1 MKKLSQPG
9 YIICGMILFAITIYI
24 FYNVDNGTS
33 KNVWM
38 GVLAFLGI
46 GAFGVAFEEP
56 KDTTVRDTPKVQR
69 FKTSIPKFTSLNKL
83 KNGEMK
89 LDEIKKRYKIIA
101 KFYNNYKFNLY
112 KDVSNYKIAQKQMND
127 IVNVVEA
134 NLNEIAEG
142 TGTSFLD
149 FPMLISGMVY
159 FKFVTKKRVIEVNND
174 LKEMHNTGERLDFDD
189 KIMGALE
196 SILGI

>member
-1 MKKLSQPG
+1 M
-9 YIICGMILFAITIYI
+9 
-24 FYNVDNGTS
+24 D
-33 KNVWM
+33 
-38 GVLAFLGI
+38 
-46 GAFGVAFEEP
+46 
-56 KDTTVRDTPKVQR
+56 
-69 FKTSIPKFTSLNKL
+69 
-83 KNGEMK
+83 

-127 IVNVVEA
+127 VVNVVEA

-149 FPMLISGMVY
+149 FSMLISGMVY

-174 LKEMHNTGERLDFDD
+174 LKEMHNTGEHLDFDD
-189 KIMGALE
+189 RIMGALE